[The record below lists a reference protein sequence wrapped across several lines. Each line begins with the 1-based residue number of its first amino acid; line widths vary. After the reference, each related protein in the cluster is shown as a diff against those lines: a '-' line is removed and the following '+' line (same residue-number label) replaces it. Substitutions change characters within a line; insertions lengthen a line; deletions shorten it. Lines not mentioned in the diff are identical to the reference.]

1 MSLYNNV
8 AQSLSRGGLTGSVIG
23 SASTITNSIGQRA
36 ASMMGNGELAKAI
49 GSIGAA
55 TGRNVV
61 INQINKHI
69 PITARRGLNVGA
81 GVVGDIM
88 RGDVNAAGL
97 RILDSGLLNK
107 LLPGM
112 SAAASQAMYWNRRS
126 PLFGG
131 ITPTEALRIYETMQ
145 STRLAKKNLF
155 LVEASSR
162 LMGDWVSPWLNMF
175 ATEIEYAPYI
185 VGSDKHRTGG
195 STIDS
200 VRTGD
205 PVEMRISTMDDQF
218 GTIKKWYELHHS
230 SAVAQDGTVGL
241 PSMYAI
247 KFNIIHSFVTRE
259 STLYGAY
266 ESIGWF
272 RPANLEISLSRRED
286 AMAEVQMTFS
296 QIDTFIKA

>member
-1 MSLYNNV
+1 MSLYNN
-8 AQSLSRGGLTGSVIG
+8 ASHSLSRGGLTGSVIG
-23 SASTITNSIGQRA
+23 GASSITNSIGRQA
-36 ASMMGNGELAKAI
+36 AAMMGGGELAQAI

-55 TGRNVV
+55 MGRNVV
-61 INQINKHI
+61 INEVNKHV

-112 SAAASQAMYWNRRS
+112 SAAASQVMYWNRPS

-131 ITPTEALRIYETMQ
+131 ITPTEALRIHQTMQ
-145 STRLAKKNLF
+145 STRLSKKNLF
-155 LVEASSR
+155 LIEASSQ

-175 ATEIEYAPYI
+175 ATEIEYSPYI
-185 VGSDKHRTGG
+185 LGGDKHRTG
-195 STIDS
+195 SATIDS

-205 PVEMRISTMDDQF
+205 AVEMRITTMDDQF

-230 SAVAQDGTVGL
+230 NAVAQDGTVGL

-272 RPANLEISLSRRED
+272 RPSNLDISLSRRED
-286 AMAEVQMTFS
+286 AMQEVQMTFS
-296 QIDTFIKA
+296 QLDTFIKA